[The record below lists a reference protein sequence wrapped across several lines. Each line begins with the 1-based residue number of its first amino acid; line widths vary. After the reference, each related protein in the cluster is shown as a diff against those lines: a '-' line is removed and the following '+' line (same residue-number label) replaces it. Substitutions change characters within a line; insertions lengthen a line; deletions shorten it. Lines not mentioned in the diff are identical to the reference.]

1 MRRQA
6 GAWVVTPR
14 AIVGSI
20 AVVVLA
26 LAAAACGSS
35 TKESHR
41 TNIDATLRQAL
52 RDHAAGKLGTA
63 RKEYE
68 EVLAADGSNRYARY
82 NLGLIF
88 QTEGDA
94 QAATRYYRLA
104 LESDPH
110 FEPAMFNLAIMQTEA
125 GRTNDAL
132 SLYRQVIA
140 LDPSNAGAHLN
151 LGLLYLQRHKVG
163 AARAELDRAV
173 SLNPSLR
180 SRLPASVPPSKN
192 PSASMTTARP

>member
-1 MRRQA
+1 M
-6 GAWVVTPR
+6 VF
-14 AIVGSI
+14 
-20 AVVVLA
+20 A

-52 RDHAAGKLGTA
+52 RDHASGKLGTA

-68 EVLAADGSNRYARY
+68 EVLAADGSNKYARY
-82 NLGLIF
+82 NLGLIS

-110 FEPAMFNLAIMQTEA
+110 FEPAMFNLAIMQTE
-125 GRTNDAL
+125 GHTNEAL

-151 LGLLYLQRHKVG
+151 LGLLYLQSHDVG
-163 AARAELDRAV
+163 AALVELDRAV
-173 SLNPSLR
+173 TLNPSLR
-180 SRLPASVPPSKN
+180 SRLPALAPPSKN
-192 PSASMTTARP
+192 PSAPATTARP